1 MTTHLYKAAQKRFLI
16 KVYPSL
22 GHIDTAIK
30 FMVQN
35 DANLMQISILGKAVA
50 TNKTTP
56 KKLNKIKLDI
66 KEQLSLGLR
75 KNIECGYFKN
85 PDIGVIFIAGHLTN
99 IFLYLLDKKKLASLP
114 AGLQGIF
121 QGLQVDRE
129 HIISYLTH
137 LKNQRFLLIIRGEQ
151 STLVIIDQLLHQ
163 AD

>member
-99 IFLYLLDKKKLASLP
+99 IFLYLLDKKS
-114 AGLQGIF
+114 
-121 QGLQVDRE
+121 
-129 HIISYLTH
+129 
-137 LKNQRFLLIIRGEQ
+137 
-151 STLVIIDQLLHQ
+151 
-163 AD
+163 